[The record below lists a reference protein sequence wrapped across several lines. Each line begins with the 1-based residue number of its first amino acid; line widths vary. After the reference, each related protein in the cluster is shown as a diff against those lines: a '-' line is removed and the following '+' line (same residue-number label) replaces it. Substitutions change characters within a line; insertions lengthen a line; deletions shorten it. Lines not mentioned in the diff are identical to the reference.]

1 MTMDK
6 GSTNILCPRDQ
17 LRLFGYRN
25 YFNSFNKL
33 FKNRKLPNV
42 ILLSGLKGIGKATF
56 AYHFINYLLSF
67 DEQDKYS
74 IDEYTISPNN
84 KSYKNLCNHTHP
96 NFFLLECKNQQE
108 NIKIDN
114 VRNVLKFLNKTTYN
128 SGIKIV
134 MIDDAEFLNI
144 SSSNALLKTLE
155 EPSINTFFFVIHD
168 SSKKITDTIKSR
180 CIQFKFF
187 LNISE
192 KKSILKDIIKNY
204 ENFPS
209 IETIDDNFFI
219 DTPGN
224 VLRYL
229 KILSDNKT
237 SFSSNKLSCISTV
250 INEYKKRKD
259 SQLLNFISFLI
270 ELFYKELSSNN
281 SKKLNTYFY
290 NKSKIINKIAYMK
303 KFSLDRTNLFI
314 SLQSI
319 LKNES

>member
-1 MTMDK
+1 MYEGCVED
-6 GSTNILCPRDQ
+6 
-17 LRLFGYRN
+17 
-25 YFNSFNKL
+25 
-33 FKNRKLPNV
+33 
-42 ILLSGLKGIGKATF
+42 AT
-56 AYHFINYLLSF
+56 HL
-67 DEQDKYS
+67 EQSRAKQYCKCITIMITDKYS

-96 NFFLLECKNQQE
+96 IFFLLECKNQQE

-237 SFSSNKLSCISTV
+237 SFSSNKLSCISTL

-270 ELFYKELSSNN
+270 ELFYKEL
-281 SKKLNTYFY
+281 
-290 NKSKIINKIAYMK
+290 
-303 KFSLDRTNLFI
+303 
-314 SLQSI
+314 
-319 LKNES
+319 